1 MRKIGY
7 IIINYNDF
15 KTTEKLI
22 NNIKDYKVIDEIVI
36 VDNNSTDDS
45 KNKLSKI
52 KGITLIAN
60 KENYGFAKAI
70 NIGCKYLIDKYKEC
84 YIFVSNSDIRIT
96 QENDLKELLKCFK
109 IKDIALVGPVI
120 KEPDG
125 IVRGWKSTTVLED
138 ILLNIPLINRVY
150 RNKLISYKDEY
161 YNTLLSYVDMV
172 KGCFFLIDSKA
183 LEKVNFFDENTFL
196 YYEENILA
204 KKLKVKKYKTV
215 INNKVTVYHDHAKT
229 ISKNVNNI
237 NRYKITKQSMM
248 YYEKNYNDASKF
260 ELFVLNLLNN
270 INLIFKKIRKK
281 WNF

>member
-1 MRKIGY
+1 MRKTGY

-22 NNIKDYKVIDEIVI
+22 NNIKDYKVIDEIVV

-109 IKDIALVGPVI
+109 IKDVALVGPVI

-150 RNKLISYKDEY
+150 RNKLISYKDDY

-172 KGCFFLIDSKA
+172 KGCFFLIDSRA
-183 LEKVNFFDENTFL
+183 LEKINFFDENTFL

-248 YYEKNYNDASKF
+248 YYEKNYNDANNF

-270 INLIFKKIRKK
+270 INLIFKKIRKR
-281 WNF
+281 

>member
-1 MRKIGY
+1 MRKTGY

-281 WNF
+281 